1 MATHDYVIDN
11 STGANVRTDLNNVL
25 QAILTNN
32 SSGSAPSTTAAYM
45 LWADTSNNILKM
57 RNSANDAWINL
68 FSLAGGVDVD
78 AASTFSEDVTFEG
91 ASANIVFDK
100 SDNQLEFA
108 DNAKATF
115 GSSGDLEIFHDASD
129 SILNDAGTGSIK
141 LQLGGSTKAEVVSGG
156 FTVTGTVTATTFSG
170 NATTATTATNANHIS
185 VADNEST
192 NENNLIPFIEDAS
205 ATGNVGLES
214 DGDFTYNPST
224 GTVTATK
231 FVGDGSG
238 LTGLSSGGVS
248 SDSQE
253 NVVAGGNAGDSFS
266 GTDATSNTL
275 FGHNAGTAI
284 TTGDS
289 NTAFGHSSLKS
300 ITTSGQCVAVGRYA
314 LEDNTAQRNTAVG
327 YESMAQNTS
336 GSNSAAFGYRAL
348 MAQTT
353 AIYNTAVGYQ
363 ALQNIDASR
372 NTAVGYNALNTDT
385 AGRYNVAVGAEA
397 ASGANG
403 SGNNY
408 NHAIGYRAL
417 RYAEGG
423 SNQAVGTRALQQN
436 TSGYGNNA
444 FGYQALDSVTTG
456 IRNIGIGT
464 DAGDVITTGGN
475 NIIIGRGS
483 DPSAA
488 DADVQIVIGNS
499 IVGKGNSTA
508 FIGGSLGAYNEA
520 NGTAW
525 TTTSDERIKKNIVDN
540 NSGLNII
547 NQIQIRNFEY
557 RTEEEIVDFE
567 NPKAAVVEIEGVQLG
582 VIAQEL
588 EKILPECVTTQST
601 GVKTVDSDNIT
612 WYLVNAV
619 KELSAKVTALEAG

>member
-11 STGANVRTDLNNVL
+11 STGANVRSDLNNVL

-57 RNSANDAWINL
+57 RNSANDAWIELFQLDGTLTLEDGSASTPGLAFRDDLNTGL
-68 FSLAGGVDVD
+68 FSSAADTVDV
-78 AASTFSEDVTFEG
+78 SCGGTTRGSFS
-91 ASANIVFDK
+91 
-100 SDNQLEFA
+100 
-108 DNAKATF
+108 
-115 GSSGDLEIFHDASD
+115 SSGL
-129 SILNDAGTGSIK
+129 
-141 LQLGGSTKAEVVSGG
+141 
-156 FTVTGTVTATTFSG
+156 TVTGNVTATTFVG
-170 NATTATTATNANHIS
+170 NIDAVDGDFDGTLEADAITVAGTALATVIAGTTVTTATNANHIS

-192 NENNLIPFIEDAS
+192 NENNLVPFIEDAS

-275 FGHNAGTAI
+275 FGHDAGTAI

-327 YESMAQNTS
+327 YESLAQNTS
-336 GSNSAAFGYRAL
+336 GSNNAALGYRAL

-353 AIYNTAVGYQ
+353 AVYNTAVGYQ

-408 NHAIGYRAL
+408 NHAMGYRAL
-417 RYAEGG
+417 RYCEGG
-423 SNQAVGTRALQQN
+423 SNQAIGTRALQQN
-436 TSGYGNNA
+436 TSGYSNNA

>member
-11 STGANVRTDLNNVL
+11 ASGSAVRTDLNNVL
-25 QAILTNN
+25 QAVLTNN
-32 SSGSAPSTTAAYM
+32 SSSSAPSTTAAYM
-45 LWADTSNNILKM
+45 LWADTSNNILKI
-57 RNSANDAWINL
+57 RNSANDAWIEL
-68 FSLAGGVDVD
+68 FQLDGTLTLEDGSNSTPGLAFRDDLNTGIFSSAADTLDVSCGGTTRG
-78 AASTFSEDVTFEG
+78 SFS
-91 ASANIVFDK
+91 
-100 SDNQLEFA
+100 
-108 DNAKATF
+108 
-115 GSSGDLEIFHDASD
+115 SSGL
-129 SILNDAGTGSIK
+129 
-141 LQLGGSTKAEVVSGG
+141 
-156 FTVTGTVTATTFSG
+156 TVTGNVTATTFVG
-170 NATTATTATNANHIS
+170 NIDAVDGDFDGTLEADAITVAGTALSTVIAGTTVTTATNANHIS

-192 NENNLIPFIEDAS
+192 NENNLVPFIEDAS

-275 FGHNAGTAI
+275 FGHDAGTAI

-327 YESMAQNTS
+327 YESLAQNTS
-336 GSNSAAFGYRAL
+336 GSNNAALGYRAL

-353 AIYNTAVGYQ
+353 AVYNTAVGYQ

-408 NHAIGYRAL
+408 NHAMGYRAL
-417 RYAEGG
+417 RYCEGG

-436 TSGYGNNA
+436 TSGYSNNA

>member
-11 STGANVRTDLNNVL
+11 ASGSAVRTDLNNVL

-32 SSGSAPSTTAAYM
+32 SSSSAPSTTAAYM

-170 NATTATTATNANHIS
+170 NATTATTATNANHVS

-275 FGHNAGTAI
+275 FGHNAGTSI
-284 TTGDS
+284 TSGDS
-289 NTAFGHSSLKS
+289 NTAFGHHSLRNGNVS
-300 ITTSGQCVAVGRYA
+300 ECVAIGKNA
-314 LEDNTAQRNTAVG
+314 LEDNTANKNTAVG
-327 YESMAQNTS
+327 TEALEQNTS
-336 GSNSAAFGYRAL
+336 GSNNTACGYRAL
-348 MAQTT
+348 EAQTT
-353 AIYNTAVGYQ
+353 AVYNTAVGHQ

-372 NTAVGYNALNTDT
+372 NTAVGYNALQADT
-385 AGRYNVAVGAEA
+385 AGRYNVAMGSEA

-408 NHAIGYRAL
+408 NHAIGYRSL
-417 RYAEGG
+417 RYCEGG

-436 TSGYGNNA
+436 TSGYSNNA

>member
-11 STGANVRTDLNNVL
+11 ASGSAVRTDLNNVL
-25 QAILTNN
+25 QAVLTNN
-32 SSGSAPSTTAAYM
+32 SSSSAPSTTAAYM

-57 RNSANDAWINL
+57 RNSANDAWIELFQLDGTLTLEDGSASTPGLAFRDDLNTGL
-68 FSLAGGVDVD
+68 FSSAADTVDV
-78 AASTFSEDVTFEG
+78 SCGGTTRGSFS
-91 ASANIVFDK
+91 
-100 SDNQLEFA
+100 
-108 DNAKATF
+108 
-115 GSSGDLEIFHDASD
+115 SSGL
-129 SILNDAGTGSIK
+129 
-141 LQLGGSTKAEVVSGG
+141 
-156 FTVTGTVTATTFSG
+156 TVTGNVTATTFVG
-170 NATTATTATNANHIS
+170 NIDAVDGDFDGTLEADAITVAGTALSTVIAGTTVTTATNANHIS

-192 NENNLIPFIEDAS
+192 NENNLVPFIEDAS

-214 DGDFTYNPST
+214 DGDFTYNQST

-275 FGHNAGTAI
+275 FGHDAGTAI

-327 YESMAQNTS
+327 YESLAQNTS
-336 GSNSAAFGYRAL
+336 GSNNAALGYRAL

-353 AIYNTAVGYQ
+353 AVYNTAVGYQ

-408 NHAIGYRAL
+408 NHAMGYRAL
-417 RYAEGG
+417 RYCEGG

-436 TSGYGNNA
+436 TSGYSNNA

>member
-11 STGANVRTDLNNVL
+11 STGANVRSDLNNVL

-57 RNSANDAWINL
+57 RNSANDAWIELFQLDGTLTLEDGSASTPGLAFRDDLNTGL
-68 FSLAGGVDVD
+68 FSSAADTVDV
-78 AASTFSEDVTFEG
+78 SCGGTTRGSFS
-91 ASANIVFDK
+91 
-100 SDNQLEFA
+100 
-108 DNAKATF
+108 
-115 GSSGDLEIFHDASD
+115 SSGL
-129 SILNDAGTGSIK
+129 
-141 LQLGGSTKAEVVSGG
+141 
-156 FTVTGTVTATTFSG
+156 TVTGNVTATTFVG
-170 NATTATTATNANHIS
+170 NIDAVDGDFDGTLEADAITVAGTALATVIAGTTVTTATNANHIS

-192 NENNLIPFIEDAS
+192 NENNLVPFIEDAS

-275 FGHNAGTAI
+275 FGHDAGTAI

-327 YESMAQNTS
+327 YESLAQNTS
-336 GSNSAAFGYRAL
+336 GSNNAALGYRAL

-353 AIYNTAVGYQ
+353 AVYNTAVGYQ

-408 NHAIGYRAL
+408 NHAMGYRAL
-417 RYAEGG
+417 RYCEGG

-436 TSGYGNNA
+436 TSGYSNNA